1 MSITNLNP
9 NDIKTDCCDGGAN
22 IGSGLSLGI
31 RLFLKKGKVQFLE
44 NVAVATN
51 TSFVEGEFVKV
62 VAGVITKLDA
72 LPAAADITGLVV
84 YDINNLNATDST
96 KRQPRATIYSSAE
109 GLNQDAL
116 VFPVGTFSDM
126 VKALLAAKGFTT
138 TKLYG

>member
-9 NDIKTDCCDGGAN
+9 NDIKTDCCDGGAF
-22 IGSGLSLGI
+22 IGSAVSLGT
-31 RLFLKKGKVQFLE
+31 RLFLKKGKVKFLE
-44 NVAVATN
+44 NLGVASN

-72 LPAAADITGLVV
+72 LPAAADITGLVA
-84 YDINNLNATDST
+84 YDIDNLTATAAT
-96 KRQPRATIYSSAE
+96 KRQPRATIYIEAE

-116 VFPVGTFSDM
+116 IFPVGTFSDT
-126 VKALLAAKGFTT
+126 VKALLASKGFNT